1 MADIKNK
8 SINPW
13 GDVVLPAKQTYRLS
27 AMLLTLMLVLLN
39 IGVYI
44 YQDYYASPLPSREN
58 NLLLYGANVYQLSLT
73 GEWWRYPISIVL
85 HADPVHLVINC
96 LALFVIGINCEA
108 LSGKFRMLIIY
119 AVSGIGASLFSAI
132 WQSTVFDM
140 NQGIYV
146 YAYAVSVTV
155 AVGASGAIMGIAAAT
170 AVFLFKEIRN
180 PVLPAD
186 KRALYKRNLMFI
198 IALMVLALISGTESD
213 VDNSAHVSGAVIGG
227 LLAVAYRLFSA
238 KTSFAKTTYCVF
250 VSAAAVILLALAIYS
265 CSFSQDSGLLIER
278 ELIYQEINSDLHK
291 YHPAE

>member
-1 MADIKNK
+1 
-8 SINPW
+8 
-13 GDVVLPAKQTYRLS
+13 
-27 AMLLTLMLVLLN
+27 MLLTLMLVLLN
-39 IGVYI
+39 IGVYV
-44 YQDYYASPLPSREN
+44 YQDYYASPLPSRES
-58 NLLLYGANVYQLSLT
+58 NLLLYGANIYQLSLT

-108 LSGKFRMLIIY
+108 LFGKFRMLIIY

-140 NQGIYV
+140 DQGIYV
-146 YAYAVSVTV
+146 YVYAVSITV

-170 AVFLFKEIRN
+170 VVFLSEEIRDA
-180 PVLPAD
+180 VLPAD

-198 IALMVLALISGTESD
+198 LALMVLALISGMESD
-213 VDNSAHVSGAVIGG
+213 VDNSAHISGAVIGG
-227 LLAVAYRLFSA
+227 LLAVTYLLFSA
-238 KTSFAKTTYCVF
+238 KTSPAKIAYSVF

-265 CSFSQDSGLLIER
+265 CSFSQDSGLLSER
-278 ELIYQEINSDLHK
+278 ELIYSEINSELYR